1 MKNLKKLAAAV
12 LAVTVSA
19 AATGSIAYAK
29 NSDKTDKTDSTAK
42 TEGEKETSERE
53 SNGENAYK
61 DETVYVM
68 CNNDASVKNVVVSDW
83 LKNPSALTS
92 LSDIS
97 SLEDIVNVKGDEA
110 FTVNGE
116 DISWSADG
124 SDIYYKGNSDKELPV
139 DVNIQYF
146 LDGKEVT
153 ADSIKGKSGH
163 LTIRWTYTNNQKVTK
178 EIGGKNKEIYVPF
191 MAASAAVLDTS
202 KFTNVEVTN
211 GKVISTG
218 EQLIVVGLGFPGL
231 SDSLGLDEIDGLDV
245 DIPESFELSADVTDF
260 GMNSSVTVVSNEI
273 FSQLDIDEDTTES
286 ELKDKIKELSDGA
299 EQLVDGTAALYDGI
313 SQLADGSGDLTSGID
328 QLADG
333 SAKLSSGAAELSSGS
348 KALGDGAKT
357 LNDSTGTLVNGI
369 SSAKS
374 GSASL
379 VDGAAQL
386 ADGAGSLTGGFAQ
399 VTDGSASLVDGL
411 SQLKDGQ
418 YIENGTV
425 YNADGTKTDITGLT
439 YEKDGQTV
447 TADGLRVVKG
457 SKDGENKLEIFNGTT
472 ETIQVDRDT
481 DQIIEGIK
489 SFVDEYNKLIKTLN
503 DYLDEDTS
511 YKEYAPLTDAQKKE
525 MSEKEIELWEEKAK
539 EGLLHRD
546 STIDSF
552 LQSMRTALYE
562 KPEGCAYAL

>member
-411 SQLKDGQ
+411 SQLKDGS
-418 YIENGTV
+418 GTL
-425 YNADGTKTDITGLT
+425 ADGISSA
-439 YEKDGQTV
+439 KDGSDSL
-447 TADGLRVVKG
+447 TAGF
-457 SKDGENKLEIFNGTT
+457 E
-472 ETIQVDRDT
+472 QVNAGASELST
-481 DQIIEGIK
+481 GAA
-489 SFVDEYNKLIKTLN
+489 T
-503 DYLDEDTS
+503 
-511 YKEYAPLTDAQKKE
+511 LTDGV
-525 MSEKEIELWEEKAK
+525 S
-539 EGLLHRD
+539 
-546 STIDSF
+546 
-552 LQSMRTALYE
+552 ALTD
-562 KPEGCAYAL
+562 GSA

>member
-68 CNNDASVKNVVVSDW
+68 CSNDASVKNVVVSDW

-178 EIGGKNKEIYVPF
+178 EIGGRN
-191 MAASAAVLDTS
+191 T
-202 KFTNVEVTN
+202 
-211 GKVISTG
+211 VI
-218 EQLIVVGLGFPGL
+218 
-231 SDSLGLDEIDGLDV
+231 
-245 DIPESFELSADVTDF
+245 
-260 GMNSSVTVVSNEI
+260 M
-273 FSQLDIDEDTTES
+273 
-286 ELKDKIKELSDGA
+286 
-299 EQLVDGTAALYDGI
+299 
-313 SQLADGSGDLTSGID
+313 
-328 QLADG
+328 
-333 SAKLSSGAAELSSGS
+333 
-348 KALGDGAKT
+348 
-357 LNDSTGTLVNGI
+357 
-369 SSAKS
+369 
-374 GSASL
+374 
-379 VDGAAQL
+379 
-386 ADGAGSLTGGFAQ
+386 
-399 VTDGSASLVDGL
+399 
-411 SQLKDGQ
+411 
-418 YIENGTV
+418 
-425 YNADGTKTDITGLT
+425 
-439 YEKDGQTV
+439 
-447 TADGLRVVKG
+447 
-457 SKDGENKLEIFNGTT
+457 
-472 ETIQVDRDT
+472 
-481 DQIIEGIK
+481 
-489 SFVDEYNKLIKTLN
+489 
-503 DYLDEDTS
+503 
-511 YKEYAPLTDAQKKE
+511 
-525 MSEKEIELWEEKAK
+525 
-539 EGLLHRD
+539 
-546 STIDSF
+546 
-552 LQSMRTALYE
+552 
-562 KPEGCAYAL
+562 

>member
-163 LTIRWTYTNNQKVTK
+163 LTIRWTYTNSQKVTK
-178 EIGGKNKEIYVPF
+178 EIGGRNKEIYVPF
-191 MAASAAVLDTS
+191 MAASAAVLAV
-202 KFTNVEVTN
+202 KFLVKGRGGLSAVEHKYVRSHYVH
-211 GKVISTG
+211 KAEVILVVI
-218 EQLIVVGLGFPGL
+218 EHIVHAALVVGKKHHALHFAGEWVHGNAFYVKAL
-231 SDSLGLDEIDGLDV
+231 HKVLC
-245 DIPESFELSADVTDF
+245 
-260 GMNSSVTVVSNEI
+260 TVRKAC
-273 FSQLDIDEDTTES
+273 FQLRMGIDED
-286 ELKDKIKELSDGA
+286 
-299 EQLVDGTAALYDGI
+299 
-313 SQLADGSGDLTSGID
+313 
-328 QLADG
+328 
-333 SAKLSSGAAELSSGS
+333 
-348 KALGDGAKT
+348 
-357 LNDSTGTLVNGI
+357 LN
-369 SSAKS
+369 A
-374 GSASL
+374 
-379 VDGAAQL
+379 
-386 ADGAGSLTGGFAQ
+386 
-399 VTDGSASLVDGL
+399 
-411 SQLKDGQ
+411 
-418 YIENGTV
+418 
-425 YNADGTKTDITGLT
+425 
-439 YEKDGQTV
+439 
-447 TADGLRVVKG
+447 
-457 SKDGENKLEIFNGTT
+457 
-472 ETIQVDRDT
+472 
-481 DQIIEGIK
+481 
-489 SFVDEYNKLIKTLN
+489 
-503 DYLDEDTS
+503 
-511 YKEYAPLTDAQKKE
+511 
-525 MSEKEIELWEEKAK
+525 
-539 EGLLHRD
+539 
-546 STIDSF
+546 
-552 LQSMRTALYE
+552 
-562 KPEGCAYAL
+562 